1 MSSLLYEL
9 YRGEYDIGTYREEN
23 EEKIARELTLVL
35 TEVKAKF
42 GVEFADRLSGLYV
55 DQRALSD
62 YRYYREGFALGVRL
76 MLEAF
81 TSATG

>member
-1 MSSLLYEL
+1 ML
-9 YRGEYDIGTYREEN
+9 D
-23 EEKIARELTLVL
+23 
-35 TEVKAKF
+35 EVKAKL
-42 GVEFADRLSGLYV
+42 GGEFADRLAGLYI
-55 DQRALSD
+55 DRGILSD